1 MTKVRIILA
10 AGSSCFPHGCI
21 LSPMDEISTSLRESS
36 LESHHSS
43 ATKNHVGTSSSN
55 HSRSPS
61 MAQCFLVPDSLTIGH
76 MSSSDSPT
84 TTGGTNNFSSPS
96 NTSEL
101 ESLRVAIIR
110 NQLES
115 QQLND
120 QAIADLLHQR
130 LAPTPTNKGYRK
142 IQLRFLAWAQ
152 LHTVPYTTFSGNDL
166 VNFLADMRHS
176 YQLKVST
183 LKTVRAA
190 VSRLHADP
198 QRMSADQ
205 LVNSYLDTLIKQG
218 PPVVLH
224 RCSTIDL
231 TPALVYARSVSSRP
245 ATNIKQLQQKPAFL
259 LAMAAFLRPSDLAR
273 IPFSS
278 CSISTDDGCLRFEV
292 VAPKETRGK
301 RRIIKSFRVHLHATD
316 HELCPIKCFKAVR
329 GHPALIFC
337 PSGSNLFVKSNNI
350 HQPLS
355 SSTLFSWLHRHFI
368 ALCTTESGVS
378 IRSLASSRALDLG
391 VSRDDIVTPGNWATS
406 STFVN
411 HYQRNQMANVV
422 DFTSTVLSAP
432 SQDEF
437 FDAMDSFS
445 LD

>member
-1 MTKVRIILA
+1 
-10 AGSSCFPHGCI
+10 
-21 LSPMDEISTSLRESS
+21 
-36 LESHHSS
+36 
-43 ATKNHVGTSSSN
+43 
-55 HSRSPS
+55 
-61 MAQCFLVPDSLTIGH
+61 

-84 TTGGTNNFSSPS
+84 TGGTNNFSEDSSPS
-96 NTSEL
+96 DTSEL

-142 IQLRFLAWAQ
+142 NQLRFLAWAQ

-176 YQLKVST
+176 YQLQVST

-190 VSRLHADP
+190 VSHLHDDP

-205 LVNSYLDTLIKQG
+205 LVNSYLDTLIKQD
-218 PPVVLH
+218 PPIVLH
-224 RCSTIDL
+224 RSPIDL
-231 TPALVYARSVSSRP
+231 TPALVYARSVPSRP
-245 ATNIKQLQQKPAFL
+245 ATNIKQLQQKLAFL

-278 CSISTDDGCLRFEV
+278 CSISTDGCLRFEV

-301 RRIIKSFRVHLHATD
+301 RRIIKSFRVHPHATD
-316 HELCPIKCFKAVR
+316 PELCPIECFKAVR
-329 GHPALIFC
+329 DHPALIFR

-355 SSTLFSWLHRHFI
+355 SYTLSSWLHRHFI

-391 VSRDDIVTPGNWATS
+391 VSRDNIVTLGNWATS

-411 HYQRNQMANVV
+411 HYQRNQMANV